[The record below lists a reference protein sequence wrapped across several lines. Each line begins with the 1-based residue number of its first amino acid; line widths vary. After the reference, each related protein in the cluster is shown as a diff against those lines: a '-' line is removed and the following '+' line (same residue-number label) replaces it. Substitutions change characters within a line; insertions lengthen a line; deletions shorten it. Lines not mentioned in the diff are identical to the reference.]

1 MVVGAVLVQPET
13 LPRGGHHEGS
23 HGGRVRED
31 GDSPAANSESPR
43 EEPGA
48 RPLARSRSGEERDQ
62 PTPDLTTQSVLFK
75 SVYIGTQKALLFGG
89 LLPFLT

>member
-1 MVVGAVLVQPET
+1 LVQPET
-13 LPRGGHHEGS
+13 LPRSGHREGS
-23 HGGRVRED
+23 HGCRVRED

-48 RPLARSRSGEERDQ
+48 RPLARPRSGEERDQ

-75 SVYIGTQKALLFGG
+75 SVYIGTQKALPFGG